1 MPPHNNLNSE
11 EKMDK
16 NEMMDRLAAGT
27 LSRRNMLKGL
37 SALGIGVTMT
47 PYFHNQAIAAA
58 QATYFTWEGYELP
71 ELHGDYI
78 KKRGGSP
85 EVSIFADE
93 GEALQKMKAGFTP
106 DVAHPCSYNVNL
118 WRESGILQAVDT
130 SRLSNWGDVVSSLKV
145 IPGTQ
150 HDGKQFFVP
159 FDWGNTSILYRTDLV
174 DIKEESWG
182 LMWDERYKGR
192 LATFSGANETV
203 PYAAVYAGVD
213 PWNMS
218 AADLA
223 KVRAL
228 LEKQRPLIR
237 FYADDV
243 SSIEQG
249 LASGEIVAGSTW
261 NSSNVLLKGEGV
273 PVKFMNPMEGI
284 MTWVCGLVI
293 HKNAPNLDAAYDLI
307 DAMLSVEAGKFMI
320 VDYGYGHSNAKS
332 FDAAGD
338 EAIQTA
344 GLSRDVEGFLK
355 AGVFSNEFKNR
366 DEVLK
371 MFEEVKA
378 GL

>member
-223 KVRAL
+223 KVRGL

-338 EAIQTA
+338 EAIEAA

>member
-1 MPPHNNLNSE
+1 ME
-11 EKMDK
+11 K
-16 NEMMDRLAAGT
+16 NELMDRLADGT
-27 LSRRNMLKGL
+27 LSRRNLLKGL
-37 SALGIGVTMT
+37 SALGIGVTMV
-47 PYFHNQAIAAA
+47 PYFHNRANAAG
-58 QATYFTWEGYELP
+58 QATYFTWEGYEVP

-78 KKRGGSP
+78 KKHGGSP

-93 GEALQKMKAGFTP
+93 GEALQKMNAGFTP
-106 DVAHPCSYNVNL
+106 DIAHPCSYNVKL
-118 WRESGILQAVDT
+118 WRESGVAAAIDT
-130 SRLSNWGDVVSSLKV
+130 SRLSNWGDVVGALKV

-150 HDGKQFFVP
+150 HEGKQYFVP

-174 DIKEESWG
+174 EIEEESWG

-203 PYAAVYAGVD
+203 PYTAVYAGID

-218 AADLA
+218 DADMA
-223 KVRAL
+223 KVREL

-243 SSIEQG
+243 SSIEQA

-261 NSSNVLLKGEGV
+261 NSSNTLLKGEGV
-273 PVKFMNPMEGI
+273 QVKFMNPKEGI
-284 MTWVCGLVI
+284 MTWVCGLTLHPKAANV
-293 HKNAPNLDAAYDLI
+293 DAAYDLI
-307 DAMLSVEAGKFMI
+307 DAMLSPEAGKFMI

-332 FDAAGD
+332 FDMAGD
-338 EAIQTA
+338 EAIQAA

-355 AGVFSNEFKNR
+355 TGVFSNEFKDR
-366 DEVLK
+366 DAVLK

>member
-1 MPPHNNLNSE
+1 METN
-11 EKMDK
+11 
-16 NEMMDRLAAGT
+16 RLIDGLAEGT
-27 LSRRNMLKGL
+27 LSRRNLLKGL
-37 SALGIGVTMT
+37 SALGIGVTMV
-47 PYFHNQAIAAA
+47 PYIPGRARAAGQAV
-58 QATYFTWEGYELP
+58 YFTWADYEVP

-78 KKRGGSP
+78 KKHGAAP
-85 EVSIFADE
+85 ESSFFADE
-93 GEALQKMKAGFTP
+93 GEGYQKMRAGFTP
-106 DVAHPCSYNVNL
+106 DVAHPCSYNVKL
-118 WRESGILQAVDT
+118 WRESGLLQPIDT
-130 SRLSNWGDVVSSLKV
+130 KRLSNWGDVIGSLKT

-150 HDGKQFFVP
+150 HGGKQYFVP
-159 FDWGNTSILYRTDLV
+159 FDWGNTSILYRTDQV

-192 LATFSGANETV
+192 LATFAGANETV

-218 AADLA
+218 DADLA

-237 FYADDV
+237 FYADDEAT
-243 SSIEQG
+243 IEQ
-249 LASGEIVAGSTW
+249 AIKAGEIVAGSTW
-261 NSSNVLLKGEGV
+261 NSSSIALKNEGI
-273 PVKFMNPMEGI
+273 PVKFMNPKEGI

-293 HKNAPNLDAAYDLI
+293 HKNAPSLDKAYDLI
-307 DAMLSVEAGKFMI
+307 DSMLSAEAGKFMI
-320 VDYGYGHSNAKS
+320 VEYGYGHANTKS

-338 EAIQTA
+338 KAIEAA
-344 GLSRDVEGFLK
+344 GLSRDAEAFLK

>member
-1 MPPHNNLNSE
+1 
-11 EKMDK
+11 MDK

-223 KVRAL
+223 KVRGL

-338 EAIQTA
+338 EAIEAA

>member
-1 MPPHNNLNSE
+1 M
-11 EKMDK
+11 KK
-16 NEMMDRLAAGT
+16 NEMLDRLADGT
-27 LSRRNMLKGL
+27 LNRRSLLKGL
-37 SALGIGVTMT
+37 SAMGIGVAMT
-47 PYFHNQAIAAA
+47 PYFHGRANAAD
-58 QATYFTWEGYELP
+58 QATYFTWEGYEVP

-78 KKRGGSP
+78 KKHGASP

-93 GEALQKMKAGFTP
+93 GEALQKMNAGFTP
-106 DVAHPCSYNVNL
+106 DVAHPCSYNVKL
-118 WRESGILQAVDT
+118 WRESGVIQAIDT

-174 DIKEESWG
+174 DIEEESWG

-192 LATFSGANETV
+192 LATFSGANETI
-203 PYAAVYAGVD
+203 PYTAVYAGVD

-218 AADLA
+218 DADLA

-228 LEKQRPLIR
+228 SEKQRPLIR

-243 SSIEQG
+243 SSIEQA

-273 PVKFMNPMEGI
+273 PVKFMNPKEGI

-293 HKNAPNLDAAYDLI
+293 HKNAPNIDAAYDLI

-320 VDYGYGHSNAKS
+320 VDYGYGHSNSKS

-338 EAIQTA
+338 EAVVNA
-344 GLSRDVEGFLK
+344 GLSRDVEAFLK
-355 AGVFSNEFKNR
+355 AGVFSNEFKDR
-366 DEVLK
+366 DAVLK